1 VGFTCADVQEVGVG
15 KSLEAEEDGGRARLM
30 KESKSSFEQK
40 KKDLKMRKKRSKRQ
54 RR

>member
-1 VGFTCADVQEVGVG
+1 VGFKCADVQEVGVD
-15 KSLEAEEDGGRARLM
+15 KSLEAEEDGGQTRLM

-40 KKDLKMRKKRSKRQ
+40 NDLKMRKKRSKRQ